1 MIQSKDLNFDFWD
14 LDGTLADTYEANN
27 FDLKSAAPI
36 KPICRMVRKSAK
48 EGRSIFI
55 FSSRHWSDYK
65 EIKQWLRHHRI
76 PFKAIICGKPLGR
89 KYFDDKAV
97 NPFCKE
103 CRERI

>member
-1 MIQSKDLNFDFWD
+1 MIKSKDLNFDFWD
-14 LDGTLADTYEANN
+14 LDSTLVDTNESNN
-27 FDLKSAAPI
+27 FDLSTAPPI
-36 KPICRMVRKSAK
+36 KATCQMLRKSAK

-65 EIKQWLRHHRI
+65 EIKQWLKKHRI

-89 KYFDDKAV
+89 RYFDDKAV

-103 CRERI
+103 CLSR